1 MTPFELLIPTI
12 SFKKKKS
19 SSFLPSITPPQQK
32 VLCRDVS
39 TVTHRLTHR
48 FYSQGQCG
56 PSVPSS
62 VAGSTQTPPT
72 GCKTTVH
79 NAHSNTPQHHQKPSF
94 AFFFFF
100 LLLFFPLILLCC
112 FPWDRVVSKAQLMNS
127 RQLVGL
133 KFIDRTATSQPAFL
147 PGCVALI
154 VQSVRSICYWAAP
167 LAWQQRAGSITS
179 IAWWLRRE
187 QRGHAC

>member
-1 MTPFELLIPTI
+1 MHHNQQICCNIVFLINYFTRVKYP
-12 SFKKKKS
+12 
-19 SSFLPSITPPQQK
+19 LQ
-32 VLCRDVS
+32 RHS

-48 FYSQGQCG
+48 FFFFNKDSAVPAYPHHLLNPLKHHQQDAKQQFTIHTTHPTASSKN
-56 PSVPSS
+56 PPLPSS
-62 VAGSTQTPPT
+62 
-72 GCKTTVH
+72 
-79 NAHSNTPQHHQKPSF
+79 
-94 AFFFFF
+94 
-100 LLLFFPLILLCC
+100 LILLCC
-112 FPWDRVVSKAQLMNS
+112 FPWGHVVSKAQLMNS

-133 KFIDRTATSQPAFL
+133 KFIDRTAMSQPAFL

-154 VQSVRSICYWAAP
+154 VQSVRSICYWAAL